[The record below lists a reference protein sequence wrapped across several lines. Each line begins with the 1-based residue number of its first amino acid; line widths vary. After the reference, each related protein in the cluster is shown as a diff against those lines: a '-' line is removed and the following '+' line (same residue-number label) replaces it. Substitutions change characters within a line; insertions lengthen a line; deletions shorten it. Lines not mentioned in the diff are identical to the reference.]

1 VSDVVLDAS
10 VIIAAVL
17 EEPGG
22 ERAVGHA
29 SPPLVSAVNYAEALT
44 RLTDIGR
51 HRESVHRALDL
62 IPMEIVGFEREQA
75 ESAAELRSATRPYG
89 LSLGDRACLA
99 LAISRKAKALTAD
112 RAWRQA
118 ELPIE
123 VELIR

>member
-1 VSDVVLDAS
+1 MSNVVLDAS

-22 ERAVGHA
+22 ERAVGHE
-29 SPPLVSAVNYAEALT
+29 SPPLVSAVSYAEALT
-44 RLTDIGR
+44 RLTDIGH
-51 HRESVHRALDL
+51 HREVVHRALAL
-62 IPMEIVGFEREQA
+62 VPMEIIAFEREQA
-75 ESAAELRSATRPYG
+75 ESAAELRSVTRPYG

-112 RAWRQA
+112 RAWRLA

-123 VELIR
+123 IELIR